1 MKLIDL
7 DALPENWQI
16 EDIVFAPIV
25 EAIPVEHIKR
35 RIKELEPAVEFEHNT
50 SKRPGCF
57 FWALQEEEKLLW
69 AWENGISGESWN
81 K

>member
-1 MKLIDL
+1 MRLIDL
-7 DALPENWQI
+7 DALPQDWQI
-16 EDIVFAPIV
+16 EDIVFAPVV

-35 RIKELEPAVEFEHNT
+35 RIKELEPGVEFERNT
-50 SKRPGCF
+50 SKRPGSL

-69 AWENGISGESWN
+69 AWENGISGESWV

>member
-1 MKLIDL
+1 MRLIDL
-7 DALPENWQI
+7 DALPQDWQV

-35 RIKELEPAVEFEHNT
+35 RIKELQPMADFEKAT
-50 SKRPGCF
+50 GGRPGSM
-57 FWALQEEEKLLW
+57 FWALQEEEKLLR
-69 AWENGISGESWN
+69 AWENGITGESWN

>member
-1 MKLIDL
+1 MRLIDL
-7 DALPENWQI
+7 DTLKQNLCGECT
-16 EDIVFAPIV
+16 

-35 RIKELEPAVEFEHNT
+35 RIKELEPLVEFEHNT
-50 SKRPGCF
+50 SKRPGSL

-69 AWENGISGESWN
+69 AWEHGITGESWV